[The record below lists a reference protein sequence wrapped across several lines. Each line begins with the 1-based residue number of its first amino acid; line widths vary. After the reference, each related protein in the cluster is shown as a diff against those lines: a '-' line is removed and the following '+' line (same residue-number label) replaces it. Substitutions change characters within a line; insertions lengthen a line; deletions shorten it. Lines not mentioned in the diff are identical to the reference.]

1 MTDDMVV
8 EKVVAEKSIA
18 GMHDGQ
24 LALDVRLRR
33 AGTKNCCFEEGLK
46 EGREDCEASR

>member
-1 MTDDMVV
+1 MTDDTVV

-24 LALDVRLRR
+24 LALDVRLP
-33 AGTKNCCFEEGLK
+33 ACGNKKLLF
-46 EGREDCEASR
+46 